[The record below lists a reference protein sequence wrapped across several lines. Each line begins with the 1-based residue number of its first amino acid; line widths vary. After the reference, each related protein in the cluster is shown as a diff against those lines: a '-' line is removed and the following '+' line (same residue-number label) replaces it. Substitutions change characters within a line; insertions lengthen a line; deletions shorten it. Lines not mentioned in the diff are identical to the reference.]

1 MWASPKS
8 LASVSR
14 VLTRLRASSPLMSLS
29 VRFAQS
35 KTVAWLQKH
44 LAVMVIVGAVLDT
57 AVFAVQGYQIGVLQ
71 SQQTQL
77 SHLAAHGNCWA
88 NVLDQAINSPKTHAE
103 HNRLVREALSCRALE
118 VK

>member
-1 MWASPKS
+1 
-8 LASVSR
+8 
-14 VLTRLRASSPLMSLS
+14 MSLS

-71 SQQTQL
+71 SQQTQI

-88 NVLDQAINSPKTHAE
+88 NVLDDALAHPHAG
-103 HNRLVREALSCRALE
+103 HAFHAHLIREADACRALE